1 MHARP
6 TALSRASARR
16 QPSPLASRRGAL
28 LLTALLFS
36 AIIAISLGSFLRLST
51 QSTQLSYRTFYAGAA
66 MNAAETG
73 LEHAMWSIN
82 KRLGGNSSVWSD
94 NGWTTL
100 GTGAVRRTFTLDRLS
115 GGATAQVKV
124 YVSSGNLIGTSPFV
138 ISRSIITPT
147 RGAAIERWVKISLSK
162 RSRFSTGLVAKDL
175 ISFSGNN
182 AMVDSYDSR
191 LGAYTP
197 SPSTTNRFARGSA
210 GSASVQADTFNLGN
224 ADIWGF
230 AVVGTSDT
238 SGLNVGT
245 QGTVGPFGTPQGT
258 VVSDHVMTDFTA
270 NFEDVEQPGP
280 YTGTG
285 SYTIPS
291 ISGATTL
298 PRALDLLPA
307 ADGKYYYNIGSISI
321 GGNATNV
328 LTIANNVVI
337 RMTGAGTNISLSG
350 NASIR
355 INPPSGLITPKV
367 EIFTAGNVSIGG
379 NGVANPSK
387 PANFILWGTKPQSE
401 ATPQSISISG
411 NGVLSSVV
419 YAPNGAISLNGGGT
433 NGNVFGSIVGK
444 NITVTGGSAFHYDE
458 ALADLDSG
466 EPLGMDSWNEYVTY
480 ADRNANASFMNF

>member
-1 MHARP
+1 MHATDSP
-6 TALSRASARR
+6 SRRTTRR
-16 QPSPLASRRGAL
+16 IASRRGSL

-36 AIIAISLGSFLRLST
+36 AIIAISLGSFLRLAN

-82 KRLGGNSSVWSD
+82 KRLGGNSTVWSD
-94 NGWTTL
+94 NGWNTL
-100 GTGAVRRTFTLDRLS
+100 GTGAVRRTFTLPRLS

-124 YVSSGNLIGTSPFV
+124 YISSGNLVGTSPFV
-138 ISRSIITPT
+138 LSRSIITPR
-147 RGAAIERWVKISLSK
+147 RGAPIERWVKISLSK

-238 SGLNVGT
+238 SGLNVGS

-270 NFEDVEQPGP
+270 NFEDVAQPAA
-280 YTGTG
+280 YTGVG
-285 SYTIPS
+285 SYTIAS

-298 PRALDLLPA
+298 PRLTDLLPA
-307 ADGKYYYNIGSISI
+307 ADGKYYYNIGSISL
-321 GGNATNV
+321 GGNASNI

-337 RMTGAGTNISLSG
+337 RMTGAGTNITIGG

-355 INPPSGLITPKV
+355 VNAPSGLIRPKV
-367 EIFTAGNVSIGG
+367 EIFTAGNVSIAG
-379 NGVANPSK
+379 NGVANANK
-387 PANFILWGTKPQSE
+387 PADFMLWGTRPQSD
-401 ATPQSISISG
+401 ATAQTISISG

-433 NGNVFGSIVGK
+433 NGNVFGSIIGK
-444 NITVTGGSAFHYDE
+444 NISVVGGSAFHYDE
-458 ALADLDSG
+458 ALSALDSG
-466 EPLGMDSWNEYVTY
+466 EPLGMDSWKEYITY
-480 ADRNANASFMNF
+480 ADRNANASYMNF